1 MAEQMDGWM
10 HTPRSS
16 VVSLKVIL
24 FFHRFA
30 DRIHRGHKGRED
42 TLEIIAGN
50 QVINPLCTNET
61 GQHITVSWGH
71 LIFNIIIDLIALTLL
86 YEVT

>member
-10 HTPRSS
+10 HTPHSS
-16 VVSLKVIL
+16 VVSLKVIRS
-24 FFHRFA
+24 HRFA
-30 DRIHRGHKGRED
+30 DRIYRGHKGRED

-71 LIFNIIIDLIALTLL
+71 LIFNIIIDLTALTLL
-86 YEVT
+86 YEAT